1 MSNNPNAIPSPSAPT
16 WQNWTGN
23 LVHKPASDGVNYY
36 FAPTSLSDLKS
47 ALAQVA
53 KIPGAIIRV
62 SGQRHSQPPLVA
74 DDNRN
79 AVPAKTTE
87 FLVDMS
93 CYRDLGPGQNQSIV
107 LGPGTN
113 QVTVNAGVREDALDA
128 FLTQNNLMMKT
139 VTAGGF
145 FSIGGMTAV
154 DVHGGTVNAPIFA
167 ETASAFNILLADGTV
182 KTFDATLPPVNGW
195 SPLQFARVSL
205 GGLGIITSITL
216 DVLPRPSATTLDGGM
231 IRYLLKDK
239 AAFIA
244 QFQQLLTG
252 PLKHDRM
259 EVFYSPYA
267 AAPNLPFPVDLEN
280 FLVLWWDENSNSGPK
295 NSATQPETAC
305 ELLQEGRFGAPLL
318 GGLAKYAAKYVR
330 ESQYFSNPYSP
341 LHIPPVPPSGFAA
354 IALNEIETQ
363 AADANKINSD
373 LWLTA
378 SSQVMF
384 MSYYFE
390 MPNLD
395 AVGLGK
401 VWDGLAVV
409 ADRVIQD
416 DNFHIAAP
424 MEFRFVK
431 AGNSAMAG
439 SYSTNPNA
447 WFINLDLIGFIEPT
461 PAADYPQL
469 LLQFFADVERDWVAM
484 GGITHNGKMYGFYD
498 PKTHSATGPFNPNFL
513 AELRAR
519 RDDARRGA
527 PLTAYSAYRKS
538 MDPKGLFYNNF
549 LRQLLEP

>member
-16 WQNWTGN
+16 WWNWSGN
-23 LVHKPASDGVNYY
+23 LNHKPASDGVNYY
-36 FAPTSLSDLKS
+36 FAPGSLADLKS

-53 KIPGAIIRV
+53 KIPGATIRV
-62 SGQRHSQPPLVA
+62 SGQRHSQPPLVT

-93 CYRDLGPGQNQSIV
+93 CYCDLGPGQDESIV

-167 ETASAFNILLADGTV
+167 ETASAFNILLADGTI
-182 KTFDATLPPVNGW
+182 KTIDGTLPPVNGW

-205 GGLGIITSITL
+205 GGLGIVTSIIL
-216 DVLPRPSATTLDGGM
+216 DVLPRPSATTLQGGT
-231 IRYLLKDK
+231 IRYLLKTK
-239 AAFIA
+239 PEFIA

-252 PLKHDRM
+252 ASKHDRM

-267 AAPNLPFPVDLEN
+267 AAPNLPWVSLPN
-280 FLVLWWDENSNSGPK
+280 FLVLWWNENNNSGPA
-295 NSATQPETAC
+295 NSATEPETAC
-305 ELLQEGRFGAPLL
+305 ELMQEGKFGAALL

-330 ESQYFSNPYSP
+330 ESQYYSNPYNP
-341 LHIPPVPPSGFAA
+341 LHIPPVPTSGYAA
-354 IALNEIETQ
+354 IALDEIERQ
-363 AADANKINSD
+363 AAAANKINSD
-373 LWLTA
+373 LWLAA

-384 MSYYFE
+384 MSYFFE

-395 AVGLGK
+395 AAGLGK
-401 VWDGLAVV
+401 VWDGLDVV
-409 ADRVIQD
+409 ARRVIQD

-447 WFINLDLIGFIEPT
+447 WFINLDLIGFIEPI
-461 PAADYPQL
+461 PAANYPQQ

-484 GGITHNGKMYGFYD
+484 GGVTHNGKMYGFYD
-498 PKTHSATGPFNPNFL
+498 PKAAPGTHSATGAFNPNFL
-513 AELRAR
+513 AGLR
-519 RDDARRGA
+519 ARRGA
-527 PLTAYSAYRKS
+527 PLTAYSTYRKS
-538 MDPKGLFYNNF
+538 VDPNGLFYNSF

>member
-1 MSNNPNAIPSPSAPT
+1 MSNGSNAVVPSLSAPT
-16 WQNWTGN
+16 WQNWSGN

-36 FAPTSLSDLKS
+36 FAPANLADLKA
-47 ALAQVA
+47 ALAQVT
-53 KIPGAIIRV
+53 KILGASIRV

-93 CYRDLGPGQNQSIV
+93 CYCDLGPGQNQSIV

-167 ETASAFNILLADGTV
+167 ETASAFNILLADGTITTIHAQSPTV
-182 KTFDATLPPVNGW
+182 SGW

-205 GGLGIITSITL
+205 GGLGIVTSITL
-216 DVLPRPSATTLDGGM
+216 DVLPRPSATTLQGGTT
-231 IRYLLKDK
+231 RYKLEDK
-239 AAFIA
+239 ARFIT

-252 PLKHDRM
+252 PSKHDRM

-267 AAPNLPFPVDLEN
+267 AAPNLPWVRLEN
-280 FLVLWWDENSNSGPK
+280 FLVLWWNENNNLGPV
-295 NSATQPETAC
+295 NSATKPETAC
-305 ELLQEGRFGAPLL
+305 ELLQEGKFGAPML
-318 GGLAKYAAKYVR
+318 GGLAKYVAKYVR
-330 ESQYFSNPYSP
+330 ESQYFSDPYSP
-341 LHIPPVPPSGFAA
+341 LHIPPVPPSGYAA
-354 IALNEIETQ
+354 IALDEIESQ
-363 AADANKINSD
+363 AATANRINSD
-373 LWLTA
+373 LWLAA

-384 MSYYFE
+384 MSYFFE
-390 MPNLD
+390 MPSLD
-395 AVGLGK
+395 AAGLGK
-401 VWDGLAVV
+401 VWDGLDVV
-409 ADRVIQD
+409 ASRVIREN
-416 DNFHIAAP
+416 NFHIVAP
-424 MEFRFVK
+424 IEFRFVK

-439 SYSTNPNA
+439 TYSTNPDA
-447 WFINLDLIGFIEPT
+447 WFFNLDLVGFIEPT

-469 LLQFFADVERDWVAM
+469 LLQFFADVERHWVAM

-498 PKTHSATGPFNPNFL
+498 PKAAPGTHSATGAFNQNFL
-513 AELRAR
+513 ADLRAR
-519 RDDARRGA
+519 RSRCVD
-527 PLTAYSAYRKS
+527 
-538 MDPKGLFYNNF
+538 
-549 LRQLLEP
+549 